1 MTHKETV
8 EKIAIDGW
16 QQVDKLSQALLSGS
30 AKTIHAA
37 GLTGS
42 AAAVVTSQLWRKL
55 PSAVIVI
62 MNDADEAAYFYNDA
76 ALLAG
81 RNDVFFFP
89 SLYRKGYKIGDVDAA
104 NEVMRTSVL
113 LRLNELCSHGVESN
127 PLIVT
132 YPEALGE
139 KVMSRRQASEL
150 SVRVVKGSDIDYTA
164 FGQRLRAIGLVETD
178 YVYEPGQWSA
188 RGSIIDVFPFGS
200 PLPVRIDFF
209 GDTVDSIRTF
219 DVQSQLSEAWL
230 DSVNIIGSLGN
241 RPADMVPL
249 TRYLPKATV
258 VVAKDF
264 GYVYESLEA
273 LPDDGRVRGDI
284 LRSEL
289 APMMK
294 VSLGTPQASARRGQS
309 ATSDTSVI
317 PFDTSPQPL
326 VHKNFDLL
334 AKEMKEYRKRGYR
347 LFILSD
353 NDKQRQRLEEIL
365 RSGQFK
371 CREGQSQ
378 EGETKVE
385 DIGWVDIGLH
395 EGWTDNRR
403 KACFWTER
411 QIFDRYKRVHLQG
424 ETARRGKA
432 ALTLKELREMHV
444 GDYIVHIDMG
454 IGRFGGLVR
463 VPLST
468 PHTSSSDRNRD
479 EEHKKS
485 HNEGEYQEVV
495 RIIYANND
503 KVDVSIHSLY
513 KISKYKGK
521 DTDAPPV
528 LSTLG
533 TGAWDRLKQRTKKR
547 VKDIARDLIKLY
559 AERRKAKGFAF
570 SSDTYMQHELEA
582 SFIYE
587 DTPDQTKATID
598 VKKDMESSAPMDR
611 LVCGDVGFGKT
622 EVAIRAAFKA
632 ACDSKQTAVLVPTTV
647 LALQHYHTFS
657 ERLKEMPVKVEYL
670 TRARGTKK
678 TREILDGIADGSIDI
693 VIGTHKL
700 TGKGVKWHDLGLL
713 IIDEEQKF
721 GVSTKE
727 KLRKIRTSVDTLTM
741 SATPIPRTLQFSLM
755 GARDMSVITTPPAN
769 RYPITT
775 EVHEF
780 SADIIAEAI
789 SSEMARGGQVFFVS
803 NRINGL
809 PALAAMI
816 QRRVPG
822 ARVAIGHG
830 QMRAEDLERIIIG
843 FINYEYDILLSTTI
857 VENGIDIPNANTIII
872 NDAQRFG
879 LADLHQMRGR
889 VGRSNKKAYCYL
901 LVPSKAVLT
910 AEARRRLEAVETF
923 ASLGSGFQLSM
934 QDLDIRGAGNLLGA
948 EQSGFMEEMG
958 YETYQKILS
967 QAVKELKR
975 DEFSDVFTPQEAS
988 RAHDGAGYWAD
999 DCVIDSDLPMYF
1011 PELYVPTSSERLL
1024 LYKELDR
1031 ITDDATLD
1039 KYKAMLRDRFGQL
1052 PHEAEELLQVVPLR
1066 AFGKHLGMERIILKQ
1081 GEMRLYMP
1089 ADATSG
1095 YYKSEVFGAVIDY
1108 VCRNPRRCNM
1118 AEKKGKRFAVIKD
1131 VPSVGA
1137 AVAVLREMDNK

>member
-1 MTHKETV
+1 MITFALDTGMKDE
-8 EKIAIDGW
+8 EKVGIIGSDDW
-16 QQVDKLSQALLSGS
+16 QEVDKLSEMLSSGRV
-30 AKTIHAA
+30 KTIRAA

-42 AAAVVTSQLWRKL
+42 SASVVMSLLWRKL
-55 PSAVIVI
+55 PSAVLVI
-62 MNDADEAAYFYNDA
+62 MNDADEAGYFYNDTA
-76 ALLAG
+76 QLAP
-81 RNDVFFFP
+81 REDVFFFP
-89 SLYRKGYKIGDVDAA
+89 SSYRKGYKNGDVDAA
-104 NEVMRTSVL
+104 NEVMRTSLL
-113 LRLNELCSHGVESN
+113 LRLSSRGSRSGSKNS

-132 YPEALGE
+132 YPDALGE
-139 KVMSRRQASEL
+139 SLIAPGVAKAL
-150 SVRVVKGSDIDYTA
+150 SVHVDKGTDVDYAA
-164 FGQRLRAIGLVETD
+164 FQDRLRAIGLVETD

-188 RGSIIDVFPFGS
+188 RGSIIDIFSFGS
-200 PLPVRIDFF
+200 PFPVRIDFF
-209 GDTVDSIRTF
+209 GDTVESIRTF
-219 DVQSQLSEAWL
+219 DVQSQLSETWL
-230 DSVNIIGSLGN
+230 DSVDIIGTGDSDE
-241 RPADMVPL
+241 AETVPL
-249 TRYLPKATV
+249 TRYLPKGTV

-273 LPDDGRVRGDI
+273 SSDDVNISGETLKD
-284 LRSEL
+284 EL
-289 APMMK
+289 SKFKKVEFSTATAPVTDRK
-294 VSLGTPQASARRGQS
+294 KASSDSS
-309 ATSDTSVI
+309 AI
-317 PFDTSPQPL
+317 RFDTSPQPL
-326 VHKNFDLL
+326 VHKNFGLL
-334 AKEMKEYRKRGYR
+334 AKEINEYRRRGYR
-347 LFILSD
+347 LYILSD
-353 NDKQRQRLEEIL
+353 NDKQRQRLKEIL
-365 RSGQFK
+365 QSGQFNQK
-371 CREGQSQ
+371 EELSGQS
-378 EGETKVE
+378 ETAVD
-385 DIGWVDIGLH
+385 DIGWIDIGLH
-395 EGWTDNRR
+395 EGWTDHGR
-403 KACFWTER
+403 KICFWTER
-411 QIFDRYKRVHLQG
+411 QIFDRYQRVHLQR

-432 ALTLKELREMHV
+432 ALTMKELREMHV

-463 VPLST
+463 VPLTANST
-468 PHTSSSDRNRD
+468 NDND
-479 EEHKKS
+479 
-485 HNEGEYQEVV
+485 YQEVV

-513 KISKYKGK
+513 KISKYKAK

-533 TGAWDRLKQRTKKR
+533 TGAWDRLKQRAKKR

-570 SSDTYMQHELEA
+570 SSDTYLQHEMEA

-587 DTPDQTKATID
+587 DTPDQTKATLD

-632 ACDSKQTAVLVPTTV
+632 ACDGKQTAVLVPTTV
-647 LALQHYHTFS
+647 LALQHYHTFT
-657 ERLKEMPVKVEYL
+657 ERLRDMPVKVDYL
-670 TRARGTKK
+670 TRARGTSK
-678 TREILDGIADGSIDI
+678 TREILAGIADGSIDI
-693 VIGTHKL
+693 IIGTHKL
-700 TGKGVKWHDLGLL
+700 TGKTVKWHDLGLL
-713 IIDEEQKF
+713 VIDEEQKF

-727 KLRKIRTSVDTLTM
+727 KLRQIRTSVDTLTM

-769 RYPITT
+769 RYPIST

-780 SADIIAEAI
+780 SSEVIAEAI
-789 SSEMARGGQVFFVS
+789 NYEMSRGGQVFFVS

-809 PALAAMI
+809 PSLAAMI
-816 QRRVPG
+816 QRKCPS

-830 QMRAEDLERIIIG
+830 QMKAEDLERIIIG

-901 LVPSKAVLT
+901 LIPSKASLT
-910 AEARRRLEAVETF
+910 PEARRRLEAVETF
-923 ASLGSGFQLSM
+923 AELGSGFQLSM

-975 DEFSDVFTPQEAS
+975 DEFSDVFAS
-988 RAHDGAGYWAD
+988 QKAPTTYAESESWVD

-1039 KYKAMLRDRFGQL
+1039 KYKAMLKDRFGEL

-1066 AFGKHLGMERIILKQ
+1066 DIGRHLGMERIVLKQ
-1081 GEMRLYMP
+1081 GEMRMFMP
-1089 ADATSG
+1089 ADTTSG
-1095 YYKSEVFGAVIDY
+1095 YYKSDTFGTVIDY
-1108 VCRNPRRCNM
+1108 VCRNARRCNM
-1118 AEKKGKRFAVIKD
+1118 AEKKGKRFVVVKD
-1131 VPSVGA
+1131 VPSVET
-1137 AVAVLREMDNK
+1137 AVAVLKEIDNK